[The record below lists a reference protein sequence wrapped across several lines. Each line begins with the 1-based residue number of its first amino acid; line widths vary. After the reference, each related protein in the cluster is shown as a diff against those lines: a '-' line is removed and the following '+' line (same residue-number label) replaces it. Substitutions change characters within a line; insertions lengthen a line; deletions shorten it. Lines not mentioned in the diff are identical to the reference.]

1 MLSIFRKENRL
12 IMTNEFISALNSVN
26 PQITTQESENLIKDG
41 IIDSLDVMKVVV
53 KLAETYGIEFKTDD
67 ISTENFSSVQSMW
80 NIVERIKARSK

>member
-1 MLSIFRKENRL
+1 
-12 IMTNEFISALNSVN
+12 MTNEFISALNSVN